1 MIIPDQDPAIR
12 RISGFITQ
20 SVTHIKEEARR
31 VGMNS
36 RISDD
41 HHEANL
47 RKVVHAVEV
56 HRGDVDGLAGL
67 HGGPLRAQR
76 QLRRVLTALHLYT
89 NQSSAMDPDP
99 YWILIQGGPWIRI
112 QEGKNDPQ
120 TL

>member
-12 RISGFITQ
+12 RISGFITL

-76 QLRRVLTALHLYT
+76 QLRRVLAALHLYT
-89 NQSSAMDPDP
+89 NQSRDYIKQSYGSGSGLDPDSMGSLDPDP
-99 YWILIQGGPWIRI
+99 GG
-112 QEGKNDPQ
+112 QK
-120 TL
+120 